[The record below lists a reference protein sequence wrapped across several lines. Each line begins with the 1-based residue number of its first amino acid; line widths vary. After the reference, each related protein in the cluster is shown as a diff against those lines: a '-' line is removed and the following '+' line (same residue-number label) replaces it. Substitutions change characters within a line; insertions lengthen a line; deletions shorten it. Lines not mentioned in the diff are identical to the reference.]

1 MTTKTPWILLSGAF
15 FLFVACESKKES
27 KAFEKRFKTAKKKS
41 GVDDV
46 LVVEGGGKGKA
57 LQTNVQKIGL
67 PTPPLGVK
75 ESEKI
80 PLTLTSRTVARVI
93 RRRVSRLRYC
103 LLGRDVQQKAGKAII
118 SLTVLPSGRVSSVKV
133 EAPSFRGTGLAS
145 CVKRSAALWKF
156 PKFQTGKISHS
167 YPVIFKGQ

>member
-1 MTTKTPWILLSGAF
+1 MKTKTPWIILSGAL
-15 FLFVACESKKES
+15 FLFVACEAKKES
-27 KAFEKRFKTAKKKS
+27 KGFEKRFKSAKKKS

-46 LVVEGGGKGKA
+46 MVVEGGGKGKA

-75 ESEKI
+75 ESEKL

-103 LLGRDVQQKAGKAII
+103 LLGRNVRKKAGKAII
-118 SLTVLPSGRVSSVKV
+118 TLTVLPSGRVSSVKV
-133 EAPSFRGTGLAS
+133 EAPSFSGTGVAS
-145 CVKRSAALWKF
+145 CVKRSATLWKF
-156 PKFQTGKISHS
+156 PKFQKGKITHS
-167 YPVIFKGQ
+167 YPVIFKGR